1 MENCS
6 SRWTFSTFFIS
17 AKINMRKFL
26 KLFFSLS
33 AVLLLSGCGG
43 DDDPVAGNYFDNAV
57 IHLTVTDAVG
67 KIINDSASLAMVT
80 YYKGDEFILRGSDD
94 PIFSE
99 HIEQQDGQWRY
110 AFVLNWMR
118 PNTESLPGDNNYLLR
133 DTLELGQTRYA
144 LEETLHVDVNQDHSR
159 SDYYIRSLKVNGQE
173 VASERHPGYWITL
186 QAK

>member
-1 MENCS
+1 MDVFHLFY
-6 SRWTFSTFFIS
+6 FSE
-17 AKINMRKFL
+17 INMRKFF

-173 VASERHPGYWITL
+173 VTSERHPGYWITL

>member
-1 MENCS
+1 MDVFHLFY
-6 SRWTFSTFFIS
+6 FSE
-17 AKINMRKFL
+17 INMRKFL
-26 KLFFSLS
+26 KLFFFLS

-133 DTLELGQTRYA
+133 DTLEF
-144 LEETLHVDVNQDHSR
+144 HVDVNQDHSR

-173 VASERHPGYWITL
+173 VTSERHPGYWITL